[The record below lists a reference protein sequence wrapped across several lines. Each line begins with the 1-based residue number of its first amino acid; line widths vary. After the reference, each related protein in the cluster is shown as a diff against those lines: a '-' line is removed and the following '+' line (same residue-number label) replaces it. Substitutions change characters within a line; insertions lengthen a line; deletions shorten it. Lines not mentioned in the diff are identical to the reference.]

1 MRSIKKSLAIAA
13 SVVLVASLS
22 AAPASQAAGGSIPAN
37 PKIIVLGGALSDS
50 FWNAVNRGVQDAAKS
65 IKATGGTVV
74 YLGPKDYSNFGP
86 DMARLTQSAL
96 AQKPAAVAS
105 PNWITASQSPEI
117 AKVVKAGIPYFS
129 YNTGPQQAALDKAVG
144 YVGSDEEEAGK
155 AAGAA
160 MVASGAKNIA
170 CINQTPGAQNLETRC
185 AGVKAAAEKSGAKYQ
200 ILEVPAEQATDA
212 AAFTQSVK
220 AFLLTNK
227 EVDGIVLLNAGNATW
242 AADAVKAAGSKAKIG
257 TFDIDSNNLKRVV
270 AGTQLFCIDQQPYLQ
285 GFMITMRAY
294 QLAKWGLQPATKTIL
309 TGPLVIGKA
318 EAALALAGAKAGVRG
333 AS

>member
-1 MRSIKKSLAIAA
+1 MKIGKKSLAIAA
-13 SVVLVASLS
+13 SIALAISLS
-22 AAPASQAAGGSIPAN
+22 AAPASHAAGSIPAN

-50 FWNAVNRGVQDAAKS
+50 FWNAVNKGVQDAAKT

-105 PNWITASQSPEI
+105 PNWIPASQSPEI
-117 AKVVKAGIPYFS
+117 AKIVRAGIPFFS
-129 YNTGPQQAALDKAVG
+129 YNTGPQQAVTDKAVG

-155 AAGAA
+155 AAGEA
-160 MVASGAKNIA
+160 MVKSGAKNIA

-185 AGVKAAAEKSGAKYQ
+185 AGVKAAAEKAGVKYQ
-200 ILEVPAEQATDA
+200 ILQVPAEQATDA

-227 EVDGIVLLNAGNATW
+227 DIDGVVLLNAGNATW
-242 AADAVKAAGSKAKIG
+242 ASEAIKAAGSKAKLG

-309 TGPLVIGKA
+309 TGPLVIGKG